1 MSFKSFKFLEEYNRR
16 IIKEAEELEDEST
29 ESTEDTENTE
39 ENSEN
44 NKDDVQSSESELEE
58 PKGNPE
64 GDPDVTPDVDT
75 GIFLSDIKKAEWTKL
90 MLQALMTPKP
100 EAGEFDENLM
110 NVTTENADKVIQA
123 IKNQIKIRSVN
134 GELDDALSE
143 MI

>member
-29 ESTEDTENTE
+29 EDTENPE
-39 ENSEN
+39 ESSENSEE
-44 NKDDVQSSESELEE
+44 DVQSSENSAEE

-64 GDPDVTPDVDT
+64 GDPEITPDVDE
-75 GIFLSDIKKAEWTKL
+75 GFFISDIKKAEWKKL

-100 EAGEFDENLM
+100 DEMDFDEDLL
-110 NVTTENADKVIQA
+110 NVTTENADRVIKA
-123 IKNQIKIRSVN
+123 IRNQIKIKSVN
-134 GELDDALSE
+134 NKLDDALSE

>member
-16 IIKEAEELEDEST
+16 IIKEAEELENET
-29 ESTEDTENTE
+29 AEDTENAE
-39 ENSEN
+39 ESSEN
-44 NKDDVQSSESELEE
+44 NEENTQSNENGTEQ

-64 GDPDVTPDVDT
+64 GDPEMTPDVDE
-75 GIFLSDIKKAEWTKL
+75 GFFISDIKKAEWTKL

-100 EAGEFDENLM
+100 EEMEFDEDLL

-123 IKNQIKIRSVN
+123 IKNQIKIKSVN
-134 GELDDALSE
+134 NKLDDALSE

>member
-29 ESTEDTENTE
+29 EDTENPE
-39 ENSEN
+39 ESSENSEE
-44 NKDDVQSSESELEE
+44 DVQSSENSAEE

-64 GDPDVTPDVDT
+64 GDPEITPDVDE
-75 GIFLSDIKKAEWTKL
+75 GFFISDIKKAEWTKL

-100 EAGEFDENLM
+100 DEMDFDEDLL
-110 NVTTENADKVIQA
+110 NVTTENADRVIKA
-123 IKNQIKIRSVN
+123 IRNQIKIKSVN
-134 GELDDALSE
+134 NKLDDALSE